1 MNTKT
6 PLLSQIKSIMKKMVI
21 FFIIISFIYLLFFYE
36 SPSEQR
42 RKEAAKTKLLRQKAE
57 LQMFLQSINSDTKFL
72 DLNDRFLNGETTYE
86 RRRDAT
92 FIANPEKYLLI
103 HFSEYDIHDYYLD
116 DAKKFVLSV
125 FAHDSQFKIS
135 CKENIF
141 KYIEEIRDSRDDLF
155 IYGKITDVL
164 YDSEDDGYP
173 VFNFSCEKLITY
185 DDRLFY
191 KHKKI

>member
-1 MNTKT
+1 
-6 PLLSQIKSIMKKMVI
+6 MKKIFI
-21 FFIIISFIYLLFFYE
+21 FFIIIISIYFLFFYE
-36 SPSEQR
+36 STSEQR
-42 RKEAAKTKLLRQKAE
+42 RKEAAKTKLRLQETE
-57 LQMFLQSINSDTKFL
+57 LQIFLQSINSNTKFL
-72 DLNDRFLNGETTYE
+72 DLSNDRFLNGETTYE
-86 RRRDAT
+86 RRIDAT

-103 HFSEYDIHDYYLD
+103 HFSEYDIQDYYLD

-125 FAHDSQFKIS
+125 RARNSQFKIT

-141 KYIEEIRDSRDDLF
+141 KYIEEIRDSREDLF

-191 KHKKI
+191 RHKKFND